1 MLTENQRETVQKTD
15 SEPIPENLASS
26 RLQAV
31 TRSRV
36 VREIKSTPG
45 PSPPVFPL
53 TEPLAEPSAEP
64 LAATAGRL
72 QEVAA

>member
-1 MLTENQRETVQKTD
+1 MLTEIKPETVQKVGF
-15 SEPIPENLASS
+15 EAIPENLASS
-26 RLQAV
+26 RLQAI

-36 VREIKSTPG
+36 VMEIKSTPR

-53 TEPLAEPSAEP
+53 AEPLTEP